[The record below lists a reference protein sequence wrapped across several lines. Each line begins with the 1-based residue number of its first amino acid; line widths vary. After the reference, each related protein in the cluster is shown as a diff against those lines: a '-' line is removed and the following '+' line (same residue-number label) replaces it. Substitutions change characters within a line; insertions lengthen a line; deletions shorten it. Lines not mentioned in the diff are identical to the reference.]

1 VSGALFVGVAT
12 LDVIQQVLRAPGPNE
27 KVSSTGRL
35 VCAGGPATNAAVTC
49 AALGVPATL
58 LSPVGH
64 SVLGA
69 AIRADLEKQRDPGAG
84 WADGFQGAAVTLLTL
99 LARVRRG

>member
-1 VSGALFVGVAT
+1 MSGALFVGVAT

-49 AALGVPATL
+49 AIPGSTKLEHLEDNQQAARGALPDAAT
-58 LSPVGH
+58 
-64 SVLGA
+64 
-69 AIRADLEKQRDPGAG
+69 RQRMEQYWDQA
-84 WADGFQGAAVTLLTL
+84 
-99 LARVRRG
+99 